1 MPTRPL
7 ISSRCAR
14 LHLRPLGC
22 LVTLAS
28 MALAPMALADQ
39 WRGSVGAGVAYAP
52 DYAGSDDYEA
62 RALPVLNL
70 AYGDQLSIN
79 LRDGI
84 EWHALRQGNWSASPF
99 IGYTFGRDNKGDL
112 GAFEKIDGG
121 ATLGLRVSYQ
131 DGPWRYSVAGSR
143 AVTGDMEGATFSASA
158 TLRTPLSERLLLVL
172 SPSVNY
178 SNERWTQSLYGVSEL
193 DSARS
198 GVATYA
204 PDGGYWR
211 LGANASLSYALT
223 PDWTATGFVGATRL
237 TGSAADSPIVD
248 ELGSPWQALSGVS
261 LTYRF

>member
-1 MPTRPL
+1 MPTRSL
-7 ISSRCAR
+7 TSSRYSR
-14 LHLRPLGC
+14 SHLRPLGY
-22 LVTLAS
+22 LVTLAC
-28 MALAPMALADQ
+28 MALAPMAQADQ
-39 WRGSVGAGVAYAP
+39 WSGSVGAGVAYSP

-131 DGPWRYSVAGSR
+131 DGLWRYSVAGSR

-178 SNERWTQSLYGVSEL
+178 SNERWTQSLYGVSDQ

-223 PDWTATGFVGATRL
+223 PEWTATGFVGATRL
-237 TGSAADSPIVD
+237 TGNAADSPIVD